1 MSIGC
6 LRLEHPR
13 TRLSSN
19 EAIFGQLG
27 SEMEVSWEAVNAPD
41 QTHCLHDHLITYS
54 INRIFN
60 FELVSE
66 VCLKNHS
73 VSFI

>member
-19 EAIFGQLG
+19 EAIFDKLG
-27 SEMEVSWEAVNAPD
+27 SEMEVSSKADNAPY
-41 QTHCLHDHLITYS
+41 QTHCLHYQVITHS

-60 FELVSE
+60 FELFSE
-66 VCLKNHS
+66 VFLKKL
-73 VSFI
+73 